1 MYSPARENRSWGI
14 LRIGFLV
21 TGLFFVAGCQS
32 SQKTTTVRIVSSADT
47 NQVIELSGKAADDYA
62 ARMIQIEVAK
72 MQTPAGRE
80 DEIYSK
86 LKDLVPFLF
95 MTILIAGVAA
105 WWTQS
110 KWVIIIAIAAALG
123 LGLVFVIGAWLS
135 WIKWGMLAVAI
146 AVVLWRSGIYQR
158 ERDKVLGVNNGT
170 VTRQGSIIAN
180 AQANAV
186 GSKSDAGR
194 SADQS

>member
-1 MYSPARENRSWGI
+1 MLMYLPARENRSWLI
-14 LRIGFLV
+14 LVSCFLV
-21 TGLFFVAGCQS
+21 STSFFVAGCQN
-32 SQKTTTVRIVSSADT
+32 SQTVVRLHSSADPC
-47 NQVIELSGKAADDYA
+47 QVIELKGKAADDYA
-62 ARMIQIEVAK
+62 AKMIQIEIAN

-80 DEIYSK
+80 NEIYSK

-95 MTILIAGVAA
+95 LTILIAGVAA

-135 WIKWGMLAVAI
+135 WIKWGMLGIAV

-158 ERDKVLGVNNGT
+158 ERDKLFGTVNGT
-170 VTRQGSIIAN
+170 VNRQGSIVAGT
-180 AQANAV
+180 QANAV
-186 GSKSDAGR
+186 GS
-194 SADQS
+194 